1 MNADVLFR
9 PYQDAD
15 AAPLTELIHAAYAE
29 LGAMGLNYTAVDQSV
44 EVTRQRA
51 QDGQC
56 WVAVR
61 DGELIGT
68 ATMTFPL
75 SDGLKERTTV
85 AHHPRR
91 AWLNQLAVAPEARGT
106 GLAAD
111 LWRLAQ
117 EWARESGI
125 TSVGLDTAEPATHLV
140 RLYEK
145 WGFARV
151 DTIHWPGKAYDSV
164 VMTLSLI

>member
-9 PYQDAD
+9 PYKDAD

-29 LGAMGLNYTAVDQSV
+29 LG
-44 EVTRQRA
+44 
-51 QDGQC
+51 GQC
-56 WVAVR
+56 WVALR

-75 SDGLKERTTV
+75 SDGLKERTSV

-106 GLAAD
+106 GLAAG

-117 EWARESGI
+117 EWAHESGI

-145 WGFARV
+145 WGFAQV

-164 VMTLSLI
+164 VMTLSLV